1 MNYPSLRD
9 NNILR
14 RVLVSEVMFWAG
26 KLKRRFLEKMVNKKD
41 EAEHQTDVGVETEES
56 AGERHNGLRAY
67 KILYL
72 LFKMKN

>member
-41 EAEHQTDVGVETEES
+41 EAEHQTDVG
-56 AGERHNGLRAY
+56 ERQKSQQVNATMVYVPTKYSTCFLR
-67 KILYL
+67 
-72 LFKMKN
+72 